1 MSTIIQAI
9 EAEQMN
15 KEIPD
20 FGAGDTVVVQVKV
33 KEGERERLQAFEG
46 VVIAKKNRGLNSAFT
61 VRKISYGEGVERVF
75 QTFSNSIAGIEVK
88 RKGDVRRAKLYYLR
102 GRTGKAARIKEK
114 SIVVVND
121 NNNIVY
127 MNPPAES
134 LLECRLRSVMGKNY
148 SEVFK
153 LLHPKSGRKLQNILK
168 IDTFDKDQSVETECI
183 LENYTNQKFPIR
195 LDRVLMLEE
204 DDNGDDIISS
214 MLVMDNITEAK
225 AIESQLYNL
234 EKFDNLTRLLNRKS
248 FESGLKHI
256 IDNAHKHESTNVLC
270 YLSIDQFD
278 IVNDTAGYA
287 AGDSLITQMGDLI
300 KKHVVKGVDV
310 VGRVGGDEY
319 AIVFC
324 DRNLSSSIKSMEAIL
339 KDAEGYQFSQIGQ
352 QFPISMSAGF
362 VIVNKKTTSAVRALT
377 EANMACNLAIKYGG
391 NRVQAYQSDNNEIQ
405 KQQGNKEWMMILK
418 KALQENRFEMYA
430 QPIHLLEEEA
440 FKEPYHHYELLIRMY
455 DEEGNQVPPDEF
467 ISAAEYY
474 SMMPSIDRWV
484 INNVLSQISE
494 LPEQT
499 PLPVFAIN
507 LSGQSLNDARFL
519 DYVIEAVK
527 SSGVD
532 PQMLCFE
539 ITEQVAVD
547 DLSLVTNF
555 ISTLKG
561 LGSHFSL
568 DDFGTGVSSYGY
580 LKSLDVDYL
589 KIDGSFVKNIASDEV
604 SNAMV
609 QSINQVGHTMNL
621 KIIAEYTEND
631 EIIQMLREMGVDY
644 GQGYGID
651 RPGPM
656 KDVISRHKSV
666 EGREP
671 QRMVAS

>member
-1 MSTIIQAI
+1 MLDYATISLLLLILAVGIALLIFYRKKTSEPQAD
-9 EAEQMN
+9 N
-15 KEIPD
+15 
-20 FGAGDTVVVQVKV
+20 T
-33 KEGERERLQAFEG
+33 
-46 VVIAKKNRGLNSAFT
+46 
-61 VRKISYGEGVERVF
+61 
-75 QTFSNSIAGIEVK
+75 SNCNEDIF
-88 RKGDVRRAKLYYLR
+88 KLMPQ
-102 GRTGKAARIKEK
+102 
-114 SIVVVND
+114 SIVVINSKND
-121 NNNIVY
+121 IVY
-127 MNPPAES
+127 LNPPAES
-134 LLECRLRSVMGKNY
+134 LLECRLRSVMGKDCAD
-148 SEVFK
+148 VFN
-153 LLHPKSGRKLQNILK
+153 LLHSKSGRKLQNIL
-168 IDTFDKDQSVETECI
+168 TFEAFEKEQTVTTECV
-183 LENYTNQKFPIR
+183 LENFLKQKFPVK

-204 DDNGDDIISS
+204 DDQGKESVYS
-214 MLVMDNITEAK
+214 MLVMDNITETK
-225 AIESQLYNL
+225 ALESQLYNL

-248 FESGLKHI
+248 FESRLKHI

-270 YLSIDQFD
+270 YLSIDQFE
-278 IVNDTAGYA
+278 IINDTAGYA
-287 AGDSLITQMGDLI
+287 AGDSLITQMGDLV
-300 KKHVVKGVDV
+300 KKHVVKGIDI
-310 VGRVGGDEY
+310 VGRVGGDEF

-324 DRNLSSSIKSMEAIL
+324 DRNLASSIKSMEAIL
-339 KDAEGYQFSQIGQ
+339 KDVESYQFSQIGQ
-352 QFPISMSAGF
+352 QFPVSMSAGF
-362 VIVNKKTTSAVRALT
+362 VIVNKNTTSAVRALT

-391 NRVQAYQSDNNEIQ
+391 NRVQPYQPDNSEIQ
-405 KQQGNKEWMMILK
+405 KQQGNMEWMMTLK
-418 KALQENRFEMYA
+418 KALQDNRFEMYA
-430 QPIHLLEEEA
+430 QPIHPLEAEA

-455 DEEGNQVPPDEF
+455 DEGGNQIPPDEF

-484 INNVLSQISE
+484 INNVLSQLSE
-494 LPEQT
+494 IPEQS

-519 DYVIEAVK
+519 EYVIETVK

-631 EIIQMLREMGVDY
+631 EIIQMLRDMGVDY
-644 GQGYGID
+644 GQGYGIQ

-656 KDVISRHKSV
+656 KEVVQRHKNIENSQ
-666 EGREP
+666 P
-671 QRMVAS
+671 KRMAIS